1 MLTVTEIKK
10 LQRAREEKQTPDGT
24 PNLYLHTRSS
34 GAANWLCR
42 TTVANKR
49 VPLTIG
55 AFPDVSAAQA
65 RALTPRLVALLKD
78 GHSIQAVRNA
88 LEATKDPDKVASLV
102 KGGKVA
108 ADMPTPSFEDVA
120 RDWYENHLKDG
131 LSEGPYKRQVLQQL
145 EDHVF
150 PKLGRRPINEIKR
163 AEIADAIKSLWL
175 DKNPTGKKVRLNIE
189 RIFDFASDREWRE
202 DNPTPS
208 PRSMPLHN
216 HQVKHFDSL
225 PYEKIQAFWAWL
237 NSRPRMTI
245 QCQVGISIAVL
256 LGKRTSE
263 IRKIRW
269 DQVDLET
276 AIWTT
281 PPLNMKKRKAH
292 RQPLPT
298 QLVANLKV
306 LRDADEGDGFILGN
320 AQGKA
325 MSENTMLYA
334 IKGFGEITTHGF
346 RATLGSWC
354 TENGVD
360 KRVSDFIKSHQPKY
374 LDAAYSRTDMLEE
387 RRLVLQRWADFVT
400 LSPV

>member
-1 MLTVTEIKK
+1 MLTVAEIKK
-10 LQRAREEKQTPDGT
+10 LQKAREEKQTPDGT
-24 PNLYLHTRSS
+24 PNLYLHTRNS
-34 GAANWLCR
+34 GAVNWVCR
-42 TTVANKR
+42 TTVLKKR
-49 VPLTIG
+49 VPITVG
-55 AFPDVSAAQA
+55 AWPEVSPTEA
-65 RALTPRLVALLKD
+65 RALTPRIVGLLKD

-88 LEATKDPDKVASLV
+88 LEATKDPDKVTSLV

-108 ADMPTPSFEDVA
+108 SDMPTPSFEDVA

-163 AEIADAIKSLWL
+163 VEIADAIRSLWL

-269 DQVDLET
+269 DQVDFET

-281 PPLNMKKRKAH
+281 PSTNMKKRKAH

-298 QLVANLKV
+298 QLIAILRV
-306 LRDADEGDGFILGN
+306 LRDADDGNGFILGN
-320 AQGKA
+320 AQGKE

-334 IKGFGEITTHGF
+334 IKRFDEITTHGF

-374 LDAAYSRTDMLEE
+374 LDAAYSRTDLLEE

-400 LSPV
+400 GAS

>member
-1 MLTVTEIKK
+1 MLTMTEIKK
-10 LQRAREEKQTPDGT
+10 LQKAREEKQTPDGT
-24 PNLYLHTRSS
+24 PNLYMHTRNS
-34 GAANWLCR
+34 GAANWVCR
-42 TTVANKR
+42 TTVAKKR

-55 AFPDVSAAQA
+55 AWPEVGGAEA
-65 RALTPRLVALLKD
+65 RALTPRIVGLLKD

-88 LEATKDPDKVASLV
+88 LEATKDPDKVAALV

-108 ADMPTPSFEDVA
+108 SDMPTPSFEDVA
-120 RDWYENHLKDG
+120 RDWYENHLKGG

-145 EDHVF
+145 EDHIF

-163 AEIADAIKSLWL
+163 GEITDAIRPLWL
-175 DKNPTGKKVRLNIE
+175 DKHPTGIKVRGNVE
-189 RIFDFASDREWRE
+189 RIFDFAIDRELRD
-202 DNPTPS
+202 DNPTPT

-216 HQVKHFDSL
+216 HQIKHFDSL
-225 PYEKIQAFWAWL
+225 PYERIQEFWIWL

-269 DQVDLET
+269 DQVDFET

-281 PPLNMKKRKAH
+281 PSTNMKKRKAH

-298 QLVANLKV
+298 QLISILRV
-306 LRDADEGDGFILGN
+306 LRDADDGSGFILGN

-334 IKGFGEITTHGF
+334 IKGFAEITTHGF

-374 LDAAYSRTDMLEE
+374 LDAAYSRTDLLEE
-387 RRLVLQRWADFVT
+387 RRVVLQKWADFVT
-400 LSPV
+400 RTP